1 MTDFVPKQPP
11 RSFRII
17 LNLERHESRMDTV
30 LLNALKA
37 QKENLDMKNI
47 SRGKLKEYF
56 VNGQIEIKGQIA
68 RPSSSLAKGTT
79 YVDILFTAPPQT
91 TKEKKIPKKKTS

>member
-1 MTDFVPKQPP
+1 MTDFIPKQPP

-68 RPSSSLAKGTT
+68 RPSSSLAKGLT
-79 YVDILFTAPPQT
+79 YVDILFTAPP
-91 TKEKKIPKKKTS
+91 KAPAKDKKPKKKD

>member
-1 MTDFVPKQPP
+1 MTDFIPKKPP

-17 LNLERHESRMDTV
+17 LNLDRHESRMDTV

-79 YVDILFTAPPQT
+79 YVDILFTAPP
-91 TKEKKIPKKKTS
+91 KAPAKDKKPKKKES